1 MPNRGELVILD
12 RYIAETGKRGTA
24 LARIQT
30 QRGGKRRKRSP
41 LFRIGM
47 VLYGILVAL
56 SAVIVG
62 VYAVWN
68 LTVRPPEIPQEP
80 DPAPPAGSGSQAAE
94 PVEQE
99 QPAGRQR
106 REDVYNFVLLGRDRE
121 SANTDT
127 IIVVSYDVA
136 NQKVGMISIPRDT
149 AVNRAW
155 RKDPKINGAYA
166 GAGVDVLK
174 EEIEQT
180 FGIPIDYYIYVDL
193 KGFVA
198 LVDELEGVDVH
209 IPEEMNYDDP
219 YQDLHI
225 HYTKGQHHLNGQQ
238 AMEVVRFRHNNDG
251 SGYTDVG
258 RAEMQRQVL
267 VALAKKVVSWN
278 SLTKVQEFVEIF
290 QEYVKT
296 DLSTTDMLYFASQAV
311 GVDLDTGITQGTLEG
326 RGEGVVRG
334 YKYCFVFQA
343 EDILP
348 TLNELVNPYD
358 QPLTEEDL
366 DLPQAEYYWN
376 GTVID

>member
-41 LFRIGM
+41 LFR
-47 VLYGILVAL
+47 
-56 SAVIVG
+56 
-62 VYAVWN
+62 
-68 LTVRPPEIPQEP
+68 TVRPPEIPQEP

-149 AVNRAW
+149 AVNRNW

-198 LVDELEGVDVH
+198 LVDELEGVDIE
-209 IPEEMNYDDP
+209 IPLDMNTTP
-219 YQDLHI
+219 
-225 HYTKGQHHLNGQQ
+225 
-238 AMEVVRFRHNNDG
+238 
-251 SGYTDVG
+251 
-258 RAEMQRQVL
+258 RA
-267 VALAKKVVSWN
+267 
-278 SLTKVQEFVEIF
+278 
-290 QEYVKT
+290 
-296 DLSTTDMLYFASQAV
+296 STT
-311 GVDLDTGITQGTLEG
+311 
-326 RGEGVVRG
+326 
-334 YKYCFVFQA
+334 
-343 EDILP
+343 
-348 TLNELVNPYD
+348 
-358 QPLTEEDL
+358 
-366 DLPQAEYYWN
+366 
-376 GTVID
+376 

>member
-149 AVNRAW
+149 AVNRDW

-198 LVDELEGVDVH
+198 LVDELEGVDVY